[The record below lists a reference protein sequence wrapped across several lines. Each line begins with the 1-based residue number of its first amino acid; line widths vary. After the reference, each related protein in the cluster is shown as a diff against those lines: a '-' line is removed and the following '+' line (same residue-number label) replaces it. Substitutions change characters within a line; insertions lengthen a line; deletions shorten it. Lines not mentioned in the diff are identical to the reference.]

1 MKDDRR
7 PTKALAIVG
16 TVLVWVPIAFT
27 LLTAVV
33 GSLASR
39 RVHFDYLMPAELF
52 PVALVGGLILLW
64 GAWRARSRQKPVV
77 LGLGAMVLL
86 LVGGQALA
94 VVTGLASGATQPGGW
109 AWVLVLSSL
118 ALYSLALVW
127 VGVTGVALIREL
139 YGRG

>member
-7 PTKALAIVG
+7 LSKGLSIVG
-16 TVLVWVPIAFT
+16 TVLVWLPIAFT
-27 LLTAVV
+27 LLTALV

-39 RVHFDYLMPAELF
+39 HLRFDYLMPAELF
-52 PVALVGGLILLW
+52 PVALVGGLLLLW
-64 GAWRARSRQKPVV
+64 AAWRARSRHKPVA

-109 AWVLVLSSL
+109 AWALVLSSL

-127 VGVTGVALIREL
+127 VGVTGVMLIREL

>member
-7 PTKALAIVG
+7 PTRALAIVG

-64 GAWRARSRQKPVV
+64 GAWRARSRQKPVA

-86 LVGGQALA
+86 LFGGQALA

-109 AWVLVLSSL
+109 AWALVLSSL

-127 VGVTGVALIREL
+127 VGVTGVMLVREL